1 MEESLK
7 IINSKTKEVDDKLS
21 KIIGDEIHKVEEKI
35 KINSEQSEKHFN
47 DIDEK
52 LLEMKEQLITIIKSG
67 KFDNLKNISAENV
80 NDINLQNNPSKILIR
95 EFVQK
100 VCDENID
107 ILKTTFNDYQQELLN
122 NMNVKNEEAKGKFAL
137 EQKENMK
144 KLEDIFN
151 KRLDETNEKIIKEI
165 KEKEEIKD
173 GKIQEYIVESEL
185 RINKKYDD
193 IIKTIQEDLESLTIK
208 IGLGP

>member
-1 MEESLK
+1 
-7 IINSKTKEVDDKLS
+7 
-21 KIIGDEIHKVEEKI
+21 
-35 KINSEQSEKHFN
+35 
-47 DIDEK
+47 
-52 LLEMKEQLITIIKSG
+52 
-67 KFDNLKNISAENV
+67 
-80 NDINLQNNPSKILIR
+80 
-95 EFVQK
+95 
-100 VCDENID
+100 
-107 ILKTTFNDYQQELLN
+107 
-122 NMNVKNEEAKGKFAL
+122 MNVKNEEAKGKFAL

>member
-1 MEESLK
+1 M
-7 IINSKTKEVDDKLS
+7 
-21 KIIGDEIHKVEEKI
+21 
-35 KINSEQSEKHFN
+35 
-47 DIDEK
+47 
-52 LLEMKEQLITIIKSG
+52 
-67 KFDNLKNISAENV
+67 
-80 NDINLQNNPSKILIR
+80 
-95 EFVQK
+95 
-100 VCDENID
+100 DENID

>member
-1 MEESLK
+1 M
-7 IINSKTKEVDDKLS
+7 II
-21 KIIGDEIHKVEEKI
+21 
-35 KINSEQSEKHFN
+35 
-47 DIDEK
+47 
-52 LLEMKEQLITIIKSG
+52 
-67 KFDNLKNISAENV
+67 
-80 NDINLQNNPSKILIR
+80 
-95 EFVQK
+95 
-100 VCDENID
+100 
-107 ILKTTFNDYQQELLN
+107 
-122 NMNVKNEEAKGKFAL
+122 NEEAKGKFAL

>member
-1 MEESLK
+1 
-7 IINSKTKEVDDKLS
+7 
-21 KIIGDEIHKVEEKI
+21 
-35 KINSEQSEKHFN
+35 
-47 DIDEK
+47 
-52 LLEMKEQLITIIKSG
+52 MKEQLITIIKSG

>member
-1 MEESLK
+1 
-7 IINSKTKEVDDKLS
+7 
-21 KIIGDEIHKVEEKI
+21 
-35 KINSEQSEKHFN
+35 
-47 DIDEK
+47 
-52 LLEMKEQLITIIKSG
+52 
-67 KFDNLKNISAENV
+67 
-80 NDINLQNNPSKILIR
+80 
-95 EFVQK
+95 
-100 VCDENID
+100 
-107 ILKTTFNDYQQELLN
+107 
-122 NMNVKNEEAKGKFAL
+122 
-137 EQKENMK
+137 MK